1 MSFNN
6 RMYNPYGRR
15 RTMTGAP
22 AGGSYQRPT
31 LDDYQA
37 LAQAY
42 QALQAQAEQQK
53 QELAAKQHELG
64 EKSRELTETQR
75 ELAIKSEALQRQS
88 ADLKQFEA
96 ELVWAKAAL
105 QQQDRAE
112 AQEER
117 PDGLTWRERYLRL
130 QSELDSL
137 RRRWEQR
144 YALETAEARH
154 NILRDMLP
162 LADHLEMALHH
173 AEGLEGEQAAEFV
186 RNIAAT
192 RQAFLDTLKRY
203 GVEPID
209 AQGQPF
215 DPSLHEA
222 VGQVHDQSA
231 PAGAVAQVVQTGYRE
246 GDKLLRPARVLVNG

>member
-6 RMYNPYGRR
+6 RTYNPYGRR

-22 AGGSYQRPT
+22 AGGSHQRPT

-42 QALQAQAEQQK
+42 QALQAQLEQQK
-53 QELAAKQHELG
+53 QELAAQQRELNEKQ
-64 EKSRELTETQR
+64 RELTEAQR

-88 ADLKQFEA
+88 ADLKQLEA
-96 ELVWAKAAL
+96 ELVWTKAAL
-105 QQQDRAE
+105 QQQDRAA
-112 AQEER
+112 AQEESGE
-117 PDGLTWRERYLRL
+117 GLTWRERYLRL
-130 QSELDSL
+130 QTELDAL

-162 LADHLEMALHH
+162 LADHLELALRH

-186 RNIAAT
+186 RNITAT
-192 RQAFLDTLKRY
+192 RQAFLETLRRY
-203 GVEPID
+203 GVEPIE

-215 DPSLHEA
+215 DPNLHEA
-222 VGQVHDQSA
+222 VGQVHDERVA
-231 PAGAVAQVVQTGYRE
+231 AGTVAQVVQTGYRE
-246 GDKLLRPARVLVNG
+246 GDK